1 MSIGVLTNSK
11 GSMSTMVVLVFMGK
25 VGEEVL
31 VTKVQWMDVKLHR
44 MARDHVPMDGEEDEK

>member
-1 MSIGVLTNSK
+1 
-11 GSMSTMVVLVFMGK
+11 MSTMVVLVFMGK